1 MGSTSAGVPRPARGI
16 FQESF
21 GTSVALSD
29 VGRIAVLLV
38 LAALPAVAS
47 PIYAIS
53 SSDEGR
59 TSQQDLYLVDA
70 ITGVLTRIGPVT
82 AGSHPLDLES
92 LAFTPS
98 LGLYGLGHGALY
110 QINTSNGQATDV
122 GPVGAGLTAMVYGP
136 DGVMYGTSGNRLYS
150 IDISSGNTTLIGS
163 GSYHSPESL
172 EFDAAGVLYAVVDG
186 HGEDSLY
193 RIDTATGAGTRV
205 GNPGAIGFGDVE
217 GLAFVNGTMY
227 GYTEDGLELSI
238 NLTSGVGS
246 LVRHVG
252 VGFEATAVDPPQ
264 TPEPASLLLAGVALA
279 GLLGWRRWRISNK
292 RRADSLRHLNLALRF
307 RVPALPRL
315 RQRSGRALQ

>member
-1 MGSTSAGVPRPARGI
+1 VLGI

-21 GTSVALSD
+21 YTSVALID
-29 VGRIAVLLV
+29 VGRIAVLLA
-38 LAALPAVAS
+38 LAAIPAVAS

-53 SSDEGR
+53 ASDEGR
-59 TSQQDLYLVDA
+59 RAQQDLYLVDA

-110 QINTSNGQATDV
+110 AINTSNGQATDV

-150 IDISSGNTTLIGS
+150 VDVSSGKTTLIGS
-163 GSYHSPESL
+163 GNYHSPESL
-172 EFDAAGVLYAVVDG
+172 EFDAAGVLYAAVG
-186 HGEDSLY
+186 GLGEDSLY

-227 GYTEDGLELSI
+227 GFTENGLELSI
-238 NLTSGVGS
+238 NLTTGVGT
-246 LVRHVG
+246 LVRREG
-252 VGFEATAVDPPQ
+252 IGFESTAVDPPP
-264 TPEPASLLLAGVALA
+264 TPEPASFLLAGAGLA
-279 GLLGWRRWRISNK
+279 GLWGWRRRRIGST
-292 RRADSLRHLNLALRF
+292 
-307 RVPALPRL
+307 
-315 RQRSGRALQ
+315 